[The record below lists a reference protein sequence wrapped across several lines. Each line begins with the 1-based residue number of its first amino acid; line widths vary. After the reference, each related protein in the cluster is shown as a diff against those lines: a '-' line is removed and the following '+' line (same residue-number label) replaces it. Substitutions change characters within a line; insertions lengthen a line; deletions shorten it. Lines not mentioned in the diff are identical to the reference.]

1 MKAKILKRLRKQYV
15 LQVRNGLYRAFDNKE
30 CLGGIYN
37 QTDWIGKD
45 EAIKKRRFWILEE
58 ARKYEVSK
66 NVL

>member
-1 MKAKILKRLRKQYV
+1 MKAKLLKKLRKIYIIKE
-15 LQVRNGLYRAFDNKE
+15 RNGKYKTFEDRE

-37 QTDWIGKD
+37 QTDWIDKD
-45 EAIKKRRFWILEE
+45 KAIEKRRDWILEE

>member
-1 MKAKILKRLRKQYV
+1 MKAKLLKKLRKIYIIKE
-15 LQVRNGLYRAFDNKE
+15 RNAKYKAFENRE

-37 QTDWIGKD
+37 QTDWIDKD
-45 EAIKKRRFWILEE
+45 VAIEKRRFWILEE